1 NRNMIGEAQ
10 LRRMKPS
17 SYIINTAR
25 GALIDENALV
35 KAVTEKWIAGA
46 ALDAYVVEPLPKD
59 HPLRSAPNLLIT
71 PHQASCSYET
81 GEQATDAAAATR
93 RPRRGA
99 PPLARP
105 ATRRGRG
112 RRNTRTSP
120 AAQLTGPCPRTKRLS
135 TTPHT

>member
-1 NRNMIGEAQ
+1 MIGEAQ

-17 SYIINTAR
+17 SYLINTAR

-35 KAVTEKWIAGA
+35 RAVTEKWIAGA

-81 GEQATDAAAATR
+81 GEQVSDAAAAAIVELMHGR
-93 RPRRGA
+93 KPRWVVDEGVY
-99 PPLARP
+99 
-105 ATRRGRG
+105 
-112 RRNTRTSP
+112 
-120 AAQLTGPCPRTKRLS
+120 AAANLRAKLF
-135 TTPHT
+135 